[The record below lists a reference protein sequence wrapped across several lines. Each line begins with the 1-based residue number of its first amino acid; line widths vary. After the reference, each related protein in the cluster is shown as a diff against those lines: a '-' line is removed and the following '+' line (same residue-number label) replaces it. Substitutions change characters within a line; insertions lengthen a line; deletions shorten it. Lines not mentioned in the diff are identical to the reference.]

1 MTESKRFMDHF
12 YILDDGRVRQFLIL
26 GEQEALLIDT
36 GFADSGVYQAVRELT
51 DLPVRVLLTHGDG
64 DHTGGLKDFG
74 SCYLNQKDWHL
85 LDDGIEKKDLKEG
98 DVFRCGDFCLETL
111 EIPGHTYGSVAFLDR
126 KKKLLL
132 PGDSVQKEGPI
143 FMFGEHRNLDL
154 YIESQKK
161 LRGLA
166 DQVETILPC
175 HHDCP
180 IGPEYIERNLEDAID
195 LREGK
200 LKGEKHPFMPCRCCK
215 GRWTEF
221 LYDLG
226 SAD

>member
-1 MTESKRFMDHF
+1 
-12 YILDDGRVRQFLIL
+12 
-26 GEQEALLIDT
+26 
-36 GFADSGVYQAVRELT
+36 
-51 DLPVRVLLTHGDG
+51 
-64 DHTGGLKDFG
+64 
-74 SCYLNQKDWHL
+74 
-85 LDDGIEKKDLKEG
+85 
-98 DVFRCGDFCLETL
+98 
-111 EIPGHTYGSVAFLDR
+111 
-126 KKKLLL
+126 
-132 PGDSVQKEGPI
+132 
-143 FMFGEHRNLDL
+143 MFGEHRNLDL